1 MNQQAMMKDDSIEI
15 GNNSDTSFGAG
26 SLKAARSA
34 AGAMQHSVDRG
45 VIFIY
50 IYVNF
55 YVVLI

>member
-45 VIFIY
+45 VYLFIY
-50 IYVNF
+50 M
-55 YVVLI
+55 